1 MCGTIWVCY
10 NIVVKVSADQQLVKA
25 KSSLQTYASLMVT
38 RFVWFS
44 PEKRTDSSPVSG
56 TIRLRVRIEIKG
68 EEKVV
73 PYHQQ
78 YTCLHEVIIGNSTYL
93 PYLL

>member
-10 NIVVKVSADQQLVKA
+10 NIVSKVSAVQQLVKA
-25 KSSLQTYASLMVT
+25 KSSLQSCASLMVT
-38 RFVWFS
+38 RLFS
-44 PEKRTDSSPVSG
+44 PERRTDSSAVSG
-56 TIRLRVRIEIKG
+56 AIRLRIKIEIKG

-73 PYHQQ
+73 PYHEQ
-78 YTCLHEVIIGNSTYL
+78 YTCLHEVIIGNSTYF

>member
-25 KSSLQTYASLMVT
+25 KSSLQSCASLMVT
-38 RFVWFS
+38 RFFS

-56 TIRLRVRIEIKG
+56 AIRLRIRIEIKG